1 MYLALYRK
9 YRPRTFDDVISQE
22 HITTT
27 LKNQITTGTAAHAY
41 LFTGS
46 RGTGKTTCA
55 KILAMAVN
63 CLHPVN
69 GNPCLECAAC
79 REIADG
85 SAVDI
90 VEMDA
95 ASNNGVDDVRALR
108 DEMSY
113 TPVSCKY
120 RVYIIDEVHMLSAN
134 AFNALLKTL
143 EEPPEHVKF
152 ILATTEL
159 HKVLPTII
167 SRCQRFD
174 FRRINP
180 ADSVKRLLY
189 VAGQEGFTLDEDAAE
204 LIAALSDG
212 GMRDALSLLDRCMN
226 TDGGRVSAQAV
237 RDCAGVADSRYLY
250 SFSQM
255 IAAGDAPGCLKLLNT
270 LYADSK
276 DIARIIDE
284 LSTHYRD
291 LMLRKAAPADRA
303 LLSVISAEYPQLDAA
318 AELYTLDDI
327 LRCLTLLQ
335 QCADSIGKSRQRK
348 TLAEM
353 CLVRMC
359 LKLSAQTE
367 GAPKPPPMNVVRPAP
382 SANLPAGTAVQIFDI
397 EQPAERFEPTPAEK
411 LSPQNA
417 AALNKL
423 RALKHD
429 EPARSAPVAPAQPAF
444 AQEEAKPSVDSG
456 EPLPQGAAISQS
468 EKHPQEAEPAK
479 SAPVAPAQPAFAQ
492 EEAKPSADSGEPLP
506 QGAAISQSE
515 KHPQEA
521 EPAVNDM
528 KPSAAESA
536 QPEHEAQNVQG
547 AQNVQNA
554 PSAPFDEA
562 PPLEEAPPEDE
573 PPVTQEKAVL
583 AESATPAEHA
593 APAEHAVP
601 AEHAAPA
608 EHATPAEEKAAEQ
621 KPAPREITQAEW
633 DEAVERLYPMTRAMF
648 SGTRVQTK
656 DGVLEI
662 HTANKLLIQGGS
674 DGSLQSYE
682 REISEALGADIRIR
696 IVPEEE
702 KTAAEEIS
710 AVEKLLDKA
719 KGLDIEVIYK

>member
-1 MYLALYRK
+1 MKRVYLALYRK

-318 AELYTLDDI
+318 AELYTLEDI

-367 GAPKPPPMNVVRPAP
+367 GAPKPPAMNVVRPAP

-417 AALNKL
+417 AALDKL
-423 RALKHD
+423 RALKH
-429 EPARSAPVAPAQPAF
+429 
-444 AQEEAKPSVDSG
+444 G
-456 EPLPQGAAISQS
+456 
-468 EKHPQEAEPAK
+468 EPAK
-479 SAPVAPAQPAFAQ
+479 SAPVAPAQSAFA
-492 EEAKPSADSGEPLP
+492 EAKTDAVPGEPP
-506 QGAAISQSE
+506 AQGGTI
-515 KHPQEA
+515 PREA
-521 EPAVNDM
+521 EPAVKAV
-528 KPSAAESA
+528 KPGAAESA
-536 QPEHEAQNVQG
+536 QPEHD

-554 PSAPFDEA
+554 QSAPFEETPPPEETPPGDAPHEEALPGDEA
-562 PPLEEAPPEDE
+562 PPWEELTPPPEDE
-573 PPVTQEKAVL
+573 FSAMESRPERTAGQTAP
-583 AESATPAEHA
+583 AEHDAPAEHA
-593 APAEHAVP
+593 APAERAAP

-608 EHATPAEEKAAEQ
+608 EEEAAEQ

-648 SGTRVQTK
+648 SGTRAQTK

-682 REISEALGADIRIR
+682 REISEALGADIHLR

-702 KTAAEEIS
+702 KTAAEETS